1 MRTDPAVT
9 LGMVLIRALP
19 PFRGAL
25 LFATQLLGGITAAAL
40 TQALFPGDLN
50 VSTTRSSTTSIAQ
63 GVCIEMILTMQLVF
77 TIFMLAA
84 EKHRGTFIAPVGIGL
99 SLFVAELVGES
110 SYRPSYPIPSSFGP
124 LYLRDQ
130 STANASQ
137 VSSIQEAPST
147 QRAPLVLQ
155 SSPAR
160 LQAITGSTG
169 LAHLL
174 ELTWLFCCIA

>member
-99 SLFVAELVGES
+99 SLFVAELVGVFHTGGS
-110 SYRPSYPIPSSFGP
+110 LNPARSLGPAVITRSFASDHWIYWVGP
-124 LYLRDQ
+124 LAG
-130 STANASQ
+130 ANLA
-137 VSSIQEAPST
+137 
-147 QRAPLVLQ
+147 VLLY
-155 SSPAR
+155 SLMKA
-160 LQAITGSTG
+160 
-169 LAHLL
+169 L
-174 ELTWLFCCIA
+174 EYEYVTPDPDDGVADVEGRVGV